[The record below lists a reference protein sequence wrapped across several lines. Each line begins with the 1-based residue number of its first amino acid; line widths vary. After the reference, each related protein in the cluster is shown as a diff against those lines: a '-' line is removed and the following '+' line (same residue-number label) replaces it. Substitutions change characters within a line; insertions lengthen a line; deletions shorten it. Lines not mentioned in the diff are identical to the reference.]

1 MSDQRLRGF
10 RMALHQLHA
19 AVNGLH
25 EDDADQREAAL
36 AELIEYFEGEGRM
49 GGLLR
54 EAALRAHLGL
64 GPVDRWPTAKQEQI
78 R

>member
-1 MSDQRLRGF
+1 
-10 RMALHQLHA
+10 
-19 AVNGLH
+19 
-25 EDDADQREAAL
+25 
-36 AELIEYFEGEGRM
+36 M